1 MTSAHHLRSIA
12 CRYQDFASPWY
23 RSQEEQLKIRE
34 IYSWHS
40 ASEIDFVNRKFWEWC
55 AIAQALDERG
65 KLHVGSQGLG
75 FAVGTEPLSAFF
87 ASRGCDVLAT
97 DLAAEE
103 SSPGWIER
111 NEHASSLNNLFYPQ
125 LVDQGTF
132 GERVSFRPA
141 DMRNLAGLPGEHNFI
156 WSSCALEHLG
166 TLQAGMDFV
175 MESSRLLRK
184 GGVAVHT
191 TEFNVHSSWRNWRTV
206 VEGPNVIY
214 RRSDLKKLARALSR
228 EGFKLAP
235 LNFDT
240 GSHQYD
246 REYDTAPYMQPGKR
260 HVKLEI
266 DGYVATSFMLVVE
279 RLL

>member
-1 MTSAHHLRSIA
+1 MTSAQNLRSIA

-23 RSQEEQLKIRE
+23 RNQEEQLKIRQ

-40 ASEIDFVNRKFWEWC
+40 AAEIDFVNRKFWEWC
-55 AIAQALDERG
+55 AIAQVLDERG
-65 KLHVGSQGLG
+65 KLRVGSQGLG

-87 ASRGCDVLAT
+87 ASRGCGVLAT

-111 NEHASSLNNLFYPQ
+111 NEHASSLNNLFFPQ
-125 LVDQGTF
+125 LIDADEF
-132 GERVSFRPA
+132 GQKVSFRPA
-141 DMRNLAGLPGEHNFI
+141 DMRNLAGLPGGHDFI

-166 TLQAGMDFV
+166 TLEAGMEFV
-175 MESSRLLRK
+175 VESAKLLRE

-191 TEFNVHSSWRNWRTV
+191 TEFNVRSRWRTV

-214 RRSDLKKLARALSR
+214 RRSDLKKLSRTLSR

-235 LNFDT
+235 LEFDT

-246 REYDTAPYMQPGKR
+246 REYDRPPYMQPGKR

-266 DGYVATSFMLVVE
+266 DGFVATSFMLIVE
-279 RLL
+279 RPL